1 MKQIVA
7 LIALALPLYAV
18 PAQASQELATK
29 SKCMACHDV
38 SKKKMGPTF
47 KDIAAKYKKQKGAD
61 AMLTNSILKG
71 VKGKWGKVAMPAQK
85 IAPADAQKLSKWI
98 LTL

>member
-18 PAQASQELATK
+18 PAHASQELATK

-47 KDIAAKYKKQKGAD
+47 KDIAAKYKGQKGAE
-61 AMLTNSILKG
+61 AMLTDSMLKG

>member
-29 SKCMACHDV
+29 SKCMVCHDV

-47 KDIAAKYKKQKGAD
+47 KDIAAKYKGQKD
-61 AMLTNSILKG
+61 AQAVLTNSMLKG
-71 VKGKWGKVAMPAQK
+71 AKGKWGKIPMPAQK

-98 LTL
+98 LAL